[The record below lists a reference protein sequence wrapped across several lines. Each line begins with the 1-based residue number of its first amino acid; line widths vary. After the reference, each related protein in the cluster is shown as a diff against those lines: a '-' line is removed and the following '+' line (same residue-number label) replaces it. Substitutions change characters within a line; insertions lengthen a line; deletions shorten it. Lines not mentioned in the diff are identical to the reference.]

1 MEYRHYQTPLDGR
14 NNFSGMV
21 TTTKHNAFTIQ
32 EELDWLQSILKAR
45 SAMNANPGNQ
55 VRDVL
60 EIPAPEF
67 NEPLGAYAHFV
78 KKLSLTEAERFLLIL
93 AAVPHIKPQMLD
105 MFMGKNQLTQQI
117 FTEFG
122 GRKGKNHN
130 GFIPTGETVLFILAG
145 SNLEKRFQYLSLFDK
160 NSKLFKEG
168 HLQLSDTEND
178 EPYLNG
184 TLIINRDTLQEIT
197 SGTVRKPDY
206 SANFPAQLLQTEL
219 EWEDLVLNPH
229 TEEELR
235 EIEIWLKH
243 KDQLLHTWGMNKKL
257 KPGFKALFYGPPGT
271 GKTLTTNLL
280 GKKLGLDVYRIDL
293 SRIVS
298 KYIGETEKNLAKIFD
313 RAERKGWIL
322 FFDEADALFGKRT
335 SVSDSHDRY
344 ANQEVSYLLQRIE
357 EYDGLVILATNL
369 KSNMDEAFMRRF
381 QASVFFPMPQPEER
395 KKLWQKGFP
404 EKVEL
409 DKRINFQELAKSYE
423 LSGGSIV
430 QVIQHSL
437 LKALDKGS
445 NQVMLGDLR
454 EGIRREYHKMGRT
467 I

>member
-1 MEYRHYQTPLDGR
+1 MVKSNP
-14 NNFSGMV
+14 NNAEV
-21 TTTKHNAFTIQ
+21 VQA
-32 EELDWLQSILKAR
+32 ELDWLQTLLKAR
-45 SAMNANPGNQ
+45 SAMNANSGSSI
-55 VRDVL
+55 RDVL
-60 EIPAPEF
+60 EIPAPTFEK
-67 NEPLGAYAHFV
+67 ESGSYARLIQRIN
-78 KKLSLTEAERFLLIL
+78 LSAEERFLLIL

-145 SNLEKRFQYLSLFDK
+145 SDLAKRFKYLGLLSQETT
-160 NSKLFKEG
+160 LFKEG
-168 HLQLSDTEND
+168 HLKLSDTD
-178 EPYLNG
+178 PDDPYLNG
-184 TLIINRDTLQEIT
+184 TLTISRDTLQEIT
-197 SGTVRKPDY
+197 SGTVRKPDF
-206 SANFPAQLLQTEL
+206 SADFPAQLLETEMS
-219 EWEDLVLNPH
+219 WDDLVLNPH

-243 KDQLLHTWGMNKKL
+243 KDKLLQEWGMHKKL

-271 GKTLTTNLL
+271 GKTLTTTLL
-280 GKKLGLDVYRIDL
+280 GQKLGLDVYRIDL
-293 SRIVS
+293 SRMVS

-335 SVSDSHDRY
+335 SVSDAHDRY

-357 EYDGLVILATNL
+357 DYDGMVILATNL
-369 KSNMDEAFMRRF
+369 KNNLDEAFMRRF

-395 KKLWQKGFP
+395 KKLWKKGFP
-404 EKVEL
+404 SNVEL
-409 DKRINFQELAKSYE
+409 EDRIDLQDIARTYE
-423 LSGGSIV
+423 LSGGSII

-437 LKALDKGS
+437 LMALDQES
-445 NQVMLGDLR
+445 AQVKLGDIK
-454 EGIRREYHKMGRT
+454 EGVRREYHKMGRT

>member
-1 MEYRHYQTPLDGR
+1 M
-14 NNFSGMV
+14 
-21 TTTKHNAFTIQ
+21 
-32 EELDWLQSILKAR
+32 
-45 SAMNANPGNQ
+45 
-55 VRDVL
+55 
-60 EIPAPEF
+60 
-67 NEPLGAYAHFV
+67 
-78 KKLSLTEAERFLLIL
+78 
-93 AAVPHIKPQMLD
+93 
-105 MFMGKNQLTQQI
+105 
-117 FTEFG
+117 
-122 GRKGKNHN
+122 
-130 GFIPTGETVLFILAG
+130 
-145 SNLEKRFQYLSLFDK
+145 
-160 NSKLFKEG
+160 
-168 HLQLSDTEND
+168 
-178 EPYLNG
+178 
-184 TLIINRDTLQEIT
+184 
-197 SGTVRKPDY
+197 
-206 SANFPAQLLQTEL
+206 
-219 EWEDLVLNPH
+219 EWEDLVLNPQ

-243 KDQLLHTWGMNKKL
+243 KDQLLHSWGMQKKL

-271 GKTLTTNLL
+271 GKTLTTTLL

>member
-1 MEYRHYQTPLDGR
+1 MDYWDDQTSVDGR
-14 NNFSGMV
+14 TNFSRMV
-21 TTTKHNAFTIQ
+21 KSTPNNPTVVQA
-32 EELDWLQSILKAR
+32 ELDWLQNILKAR
-45 SAMNANPGNQ
+45 SAMNANSGNSI
-55 VRDVL
+55 RDVM
-60 EIPAPEF
+60 EIPAPPIA
-67 NEPLGAYAHFV
+67 NQPGSYAKLIQKLG
-78 KKLSLTEAERFLLIL
+78 LSEAERFLLIL

-145 SNLEKRFQYLSLFDK
+145 SDLAKRFKYLGLLSAEA
-160 NSKLFKEG
+160 KLFKEG
-168 HLQLSDTEND
+168 HLKLSDTEGD
-178 EPYLNG
+178 DPYLNG
-184 TLIINRDTLQEIT
+184 TLIISRDTLQEIT
-197 SGTVRKPDY
+197 SGNVRKPDF
-206 SANFPAQLLQTEL
+206 SADFPAQLLETEMS
-219 EWEDLVLNPH
+219 WDDLVLNPH

-243 KDQLLHTWGMNKKL
+243 KDKLLQEWGMHRKL

-271 GKTLTTNLL
+271 GKTLTTTLL
-280 GKKLGLDVYRIDL
+280 GQKLGLDVYRIDL
-293 SRIVS
+293 SRMVS

-335 SVSDSHDRY
+335 SVSDAHDRY

-357 EYDGLVILATNL
+357 DYDGLVILATNL
-369 KSNMDEAFMRRF
+369 KNNLDEAFMRRF

-395 KKLWQKGFP
+395 KKLWRNGFP
-404 EKVEL
+404 SNVEL
-409 DKRINFQELAKSYE
+409 EDRIDLQDIARTYE
-423 LSGGSIV
+423 LSGGSII

-437 LKALDKGS
+437 LMALDQES
-445 NQVMLGDLR
+445 TQVKLGDIK